1 MRETGHLDRATH
13 VPGEAGAGAVPPG
26 RRGPAEPGRSSIL
39 RRGPTVW
46 LGIAWSVFQ
55 LYTAYAGLFDLLIQ
69 LPVHV
74 AFAVALGFL
83 STPIPESA
91 AQARKLR
98 LARPR
103 RWLDAFFA
111 LAALG
116 CAVYYIVE
124 NPRLATRMALVDD
137 PARSDVVVGVIF
149 TLLLLEATRR
159 HTGPALVVLALA
171 FVAYAFAGPWLPGF
185 LAHGG
190 ESAMQLIDQQTL
202 TTGGI
207 FGIPTL
213 VSATFI
219 YLFVVFGGAMAHGGL
234 LRFFTDGA
242 MAVAGG
248 TRGGAGKVAVISSG
262 LFGTVNGSAI
272 ANAVT
277 TGAFTI
283 PLMMKAGYR
292 PHFAAGVEAC
302 ASMGGQLIPPVM
314 GAAAFIM
321 AETLGVS
328 YGSVAVAAAIPG
340 VLYFIA
346 VGVMVHFEASRRGQV
361 LRRDLHLLAG
371 PAVLVYFLVQGRS
384 PLFAGFWAFVVA
396 VAMSQLRR
404 DTRIGVQRM
413 LRLLA
418 ESAQSALPVALACA
432 TVGIVVGVVSA
443 TGLGLKLAS
452 GIVGIAQG
460 NMLATL
466 LLTMVAALVLGTGL
480 PTSATYII
488 TSIMA
493 APALVELG
501 LPKLAAHMFVFYFG
515 ILADLTPPTA
525 ISTYATSSLAG
536 ADVWKTQWMGMMLAL
551 SGFFI
556 PFSFAYDPALLLVSG
571 SVLHIAVR
579 TAAATLGIIML
590 GAGLIGYLR
599 APARLWE
606 RAALLGGAVLLIFPG
621 ALSDAVGTACFVAV
635 WIALGA
641 AGRRTAPARELS
653 IRP

>member
-1 MRETGHLDRATH
+1 LKRRAPHRALD
-13 VPGEAGAGAVPPG
+13 
-26 RRGPAEPGRSSIL
+26 
-39 RRGPTVW
+39 
-46 LGIAWSVFQ
+46 
-55 LYTAYAGLFDLLIQ
+55 GLC
-69 LPVHV
+69 
-74 AFAVALGFL
+74 
-83 STPIPESA
+83 
-91 AQARKLR
+91 
-98 LARPR
+98 
-103 RWLDAFFA
+103 A

-124 NPRLATRMALVDD
+124 NPRLATRMAMVDD

-149 TLLLLEATRR
+149 TALLLEAARR
-159 HTGPALVVLALA
+159 HTGPALVALALA

-185 LAHGG
+185 LSHGG
-190 ESAMQLIDQQTL
+190 EGVLTLIDQQTL

-219 YLFVVFGGAMAHGGL
+219 YLFVVFGGAMSHGGL

-242 MAVAGG
+242 LAVAGG

-262 LFGTVNGSAI
+262 LFGMVNGSAI

-283 PLMMKAGYR
+283 PLMTKAGYR

-340 VLYFIA
+340 VLYFVA
-346 VGVMVHFEASRRGQV
+346 VGVMVHFEAARRGLPVLSRGELPRLMDV
-361 LRRDLHLLAG
+361 LRRDVHLLAG

-396 VAMSQLRR
+396 VATSQFRR
-404 DTRIGVQRM
+404 DTRIGLARL

-501 LPKLAAHMFVFYFG
+501 MPKLAAHMFVFYFG

-525 ISTYATSSLAG
+525 ISTYATSSIAG
-536 ADVWKTQWMGMMLAL
+536 ADVWKTQWTGMMLAL
-551 SGFFI
+551 SGFII
-556 PFSFAYDPALLLVSG
+556 PFSFAYDPALLLVGG
-571 SVLHIAVR
+571 SVAHVAFR
-579 TAAATLGIIML
+579 AAAATLGIVML
-590 GAGLIGYLR
+590 GAGLIGYF
-599 APARLWE
+599 RLPTRPWE
-606 RAALLGGAVLLIFPG
+606 RAVLLGGALLLIFPG
-621 ALSDAVGTACFVAV
+621 ALSDAAGATCFVAV
-635 WIALGA
+635 WLAQGA
-641 AGRRTAPARELS
+641 SSRRATPASEPS
-653 IRP
+653 GS